1 MRCAASRPP
10 QPKARRDA
18 SERGDSERARRDA
31 SERAARRGAAR
42 RDAPAGALRETRQR
56 TPTGQAPRHERAR
69 DALGE
74 PRVGRQRTHARPHT
88 RTPPGGDVQA
98 AESARNTS
106 RARGG
111 AHYETAKSHLLP
123 GLIASARAAPNYRA
137 AVAAP
142 EPRAG
147 WLAGGPAGRRPAR
160 RAVPV
165 PPPHTSSSFPPPRAA
180 PSHRPSA
187 LRRARFQPPP
197 GPTPQPSP
205 GTAPCGGFCSSPPG
219 TRHRRPLRRAS
230 RPSLLFSLRP
240 PRCPELA
247 LLLPTT
253 NAENRKTE
261 IIRGKKKTSRG
272 ASPCGRCVAGGQV
285 QVARSSLVA
294 RCRRRTVSVE
304 AIASFASL
312 TAAAERTLRVRF
324 ARDARAL
331 SAALAS
337 IDVV

>member
-147 WLAGGPAGRRPAR
+147 WLAGGPAGRRTAR
-160 RAVPV
+160 RAFPT
-165 PPPHTSSSFPPPRAA
+165 PPPSPLRRVPPRARRPRTVPPLCAA
-180 PSHRPSA
+180 PAFSRRRAPRPSQAPEPHPAAAFA
-187 LRRARFQPPP
+187 LRRPARDTD
-197 GPTPQPSP
+197 GPCAALP
-205 GTAPCGGFCSSPPG
+205 APRFCSPCVPRAALSWHCFSP
-219 TRHRRPLRRAS
+219 RP
-230 RPSLLFSLRP
+230 
-240 PRCPELA
+240 
-247 LLLPTT
+247 T
-253 NAENRKTE
+253 
-261 IIRGKKKTSRG
+261 
-272 ASPCGRCVAGGQV
+272 
-285 QVARSSLVA
+285 
-294 RCRRRTVSVE
+294 RRTE
-304 AIASFASL
+304 KQK
-312 TAAAERTLRVRF
+312 
-324 ARDARAL
+324 
-331 SAALAS
+331 
-337 IDVV
+337 